1 MTDNELP
8 GDSHKLVE
16 RARAGDPQAIASLL
30 GLCRNYLLLL
40 ARVHID
46 SHLQAKADPSDL
58 VQETCL
64 MAARD
69 LPRFRGATEA
79 EFVAWL
85 RQIMANAG
93 AAMIRKFKGTQTR
106 NICREE
112 QFERR
117 LEQSSINLE
126 RLITAPISSPS
137 RIASR
142 REAAVVLADTLSR
155 LPAEYR
161 DVIVMFH
168 LEGLSL
174 QEIATRMSRT
184 TASVR
189 GLRTRAILKLRTF
202 MRELA

>member
-1 MTDNELP
+1 
-8 GDSHKLVE
+8 
-16 RARAGDPQAIASLL
+16 
-30 GLCRNYLLLL
+30 
-40 ARVHID
+40 
-46 SHLQAKADPSDL
+46 
-58 VQETCL
+58 
-64 MAARD
+64 
-69 LPRFRGATEA
+69 
-79 EFVAWL
+79 
-85 RQIMANAG
+85 MANAG

-112 QFERR
+112 QFERQ
-117 LEQSSINLE
+117 LEQSSIALE
-126 RLITAPISSPS
+126 RLITAPLSSPS